1 MRRAWSVGKA
11 AVRAVLRRTAGR
23 RGPRWAALLLIPG
36 LVCWLLLTGGAVGV
50 GGAALG
56 MLAGG
61 WGLGLVPVHSNR
73 LLTGVRRRPPPGAV
87 PLDAPLDPPEP
98 AAAVTPMADGSA
110 GT

>member
-1 MRRAWSVGKA
+1 MRRAWSA
-11 AVRAVLRRTAGR
+11 AEAAAEAVLRRTAGR
-23 RGPRWAALLLIPG
+23 RGPRWAALLLIPA

-73 LLTGVRRRPPPGAV
+73 HPTRVRRRPPPGH
-87 PLDAPLDPPEP
+87 PPAEAEDP
-98 AAAVTPMADGSA
+98 AAEFAPAADGSA